1 MRGIRVCH
9 LPSAMRVR
17 APKHFKQD
25 RVIRFNISNDHCRLP
40 VRIESTMP
48 VLGKA
53 VLLMKSANCS

>member
-1 MRGIRVCH
+1 
-9 LPSAMRVR
+9 
-17 APKHFKQD
+17 
-25 RVIRFNISNDHCRLP
+25 VIRFNISNDHCRLP